1 MCAILAPALKDR
13 YIEYD
18 PTIGLEKEFPNPKLF
33 NFEHD
38 RDSRLATLT
47 KESEIKEF
55 LQDLNVAGIGDMDI
69 QVKRALC
76 RFFV

>member
-33 NFEHD
+33 NIEHD
-38 RDSRLATLT
+38 RDSRLATL
-47 KESEIKEF
+47 KEF